1 MSENNLDFLNPL
13 EPLGDAGNANMA
25 STSPISSLPFEG
37 DTLKDPEINFPVHV
51 DRYPLNYLN
60 TQENLV
66 GTPSTKSNLERGT
79 VSLKDALKSMGDQW
93 ARSSQAQ
100 GEKTAKAQ
108 YYAYDNTPD
117 SNAFYKRYA
126 AYGQE
131 TFDKVGFSPLRNN
144 EEIFNAHTSMGDDF
158 SRMMTHSFWPLFS
171 QGFIAGPKS
180 MIRGIQGDFGTD
192 LEDARIY
199 AEAAAIGQSSRGG
212 AGAFMSNAFMN
223 FAYTAGIITESIVEM
238 GVAAILAAPT
248 AGGSVVL
255 TAANLGRK
263 GLQLGRLGKVAPG
276 VERAASQALSANQFR
291 QSLSNLK
298 NIENA
303 RAVSKWAKA
312 ENALKGLDT
321 AAGRF
326 LNPFAELTEGIA
338 TGLKNSRNLT
348 GWAKTATI
356 GKATAG
362 GLYRNAHTLN
372 AALAEARLEGGIAEN
387 TVFDQLY
394 RKHRIDNNGEE
405 PDEATVKDM
414 RDEAK
419 DAGLTALVANVAII
433 YASNK
438 IVLDNIYGGK
448 GPLRNLMNRKAK
460 EIMDLKTG
468 KLIRTVQKQ
477 TLKSGKVIKKA
488 VIEYSKKGLKSGF
501 KNFARQPITKT
512 AFGAVNY
519 FKRNVMEGIQE
530 NTQEA
535 IASATEGYYMA
546 TFENPELA
554 NSQFA
559 WAQIKHGINEQFTAQ
574 GAETFASGFVMG
586 AFAGPLNSIP
596 QFASVMGN
604 RFKDPKA
611 YAEYKEK
618 RDNYGNKLAETLN
631 SINLKDFYDNPVWN
645 YGSQMEFNKAIRS
658 AKTESERDALF
669 QEQVKSESFIH
680 AINHAMEHNTMDL
693 YYDQINSVKD
703 MTQEEFEEAY
713 NLEPGAGKAYLENSS
728 KMMERAKSVEA
739 RWKEAKDLFPEP
751 ADLQEMLTI
760 SDKNSVEFEQASLLV
775 SAWREA
781 RKSYVF
787 FHESF
792 EATKQHMLDLT
803 NDVMTIMETMD
814 ISPSDIRVLF
824 DQEILLNET
833 ALLQRE
839 IDMLE
844 SMEGLTKE
852 QKKELKDKKVK
863 HETMN
868 NLYESA
874 DKVRRIDKAGARET
888 LRTELTVEYPEASEV
903 EINEAVNLLYDQ
915 YLEQATQIETEIE
928 INFKAYIRAL
938 HKDQD
943 YEFKNSKVDDAYH
956 KYLAFLKLDTEQKDM
971 AKVINIVSDEQGY
984 LDMVEKNMIWMKE
997 LYAKRGEYYKKIVE
1011 KGFQDMEN
1019 NDILNELA
1027 NQGVYISE
1035 EALAEWVNNETIPE
1049 EFFINDESVIIK
1061 RGHHRYD
1068 NYVLNFIRA
1077 LNVRK
1082 PVNVTDKAYQDKVD
1096 ALIKQRDAA
1105 IEALPKTTQR
1115 VDKQII
1121 VFPKDVKQQL
1131 SKFKD
1136 KIQNGQYVELTYQD
1150 GKETKTL
1157 ILFKDDKGNFRYENV
1172 EGNIFDQSLLQF
1184 TAGQAFIMVD
1194 KPEAAE
1200 VQRINKEYA
1209 EKIAQ
1214 VKAEHLAAQAKKG
1227 EPFVNITKETPY
1239 SAMPND
1245 LKQELQDAYI
1255 QYSKDMGKPVI
1266 EGADVSEDDMLN
1278 FILTNKQASAVINAY
1293 NARRNAEE
1301 NQASNFDVEFVDK
1314 EGNTRKASEY
1324 TEDQLRKT
1332 IQRLKLEI
1340 SELQKI
1346 KDPTTEQQTKL
1357 NEYQATL
1364 IGLEGY
1370 INHLATTGYTDVQ
1383 RAIQRKYKEG
1393 ILDNQNKIKTPEE
1406 TGNGTY
1412 EIEGGPRTRIS
1423 NLIKQLETR
1432 PYQDHNLIDL
1442 DNLYN
1447 KLLKDQALTPELL
1460 TKFYTE
1466 FLKANFLGYQVT
1478 SNQQGLLKDLNS
1490 LEEGSFV
1497 SLDII
1502 KELFNKHSSED
1513 RRAAG
1518 TYIHKGI
1525 ENLLNGLTV
1534 EFNEK
1539 LITQEAY
1546 EQLFGSTGVI
1556 TELMK
1561 EFKAKGLLVLG
1572 MENIVFDSTYAGTMD
1587 LTVVDRAGNVSIID
1601 VKTGDAAKWKSY
1613 ANIENSGNLVEDIS
1627 SARETNI
1634 LQLTAYRNLLYNL
1647 TGIKASINILPI
1659 EIGRDTKTG
1668 VITSARFPSQVP
1680 GLTKEGS
1687 KLIRLKSNILSEDK
1701 ATGERMTI
1709 SNLINKYIPAVAPV
1723 TETSEA
1729 STPGIRVATD
1739 INPELRAKLNK
1750 AGVDDALIAVMTKE
1764 ELTEFNSYKDV
1775 DERNNYINSLRE
1787 KHSKDLKDHVTFDLI
1802 DKIIE
1807 KSEERGNLL
1816 VEMQAAQDLLNA
1828 LENMLDSN
1836 VGATTETIQ
1845 RLLDKIESIE
1855 KDFNTRFD
1863 SKTKLKSRQVETLAK
1878 TKERVQKSLR
1888 GELSD
1893 LNILAD
1899 TVRDIK
1905 DNLSE
1910 LRSIDQDLSKQI
1922 KYYES
1927 LIVRYGDRI
1936 NEDAVY
1942 DLIDKAE
1949 KKAGFVKKMITAL
1962 LNLLA
1967 KARKLLAGHIGS
1979 FQKANTAYETALKD
1993 SNFKDVSESQL
2004 RSMLNS
2010 SDPLQR
2016 NKADAYFDMR
2026 RHIEALENAVVE
2038 TMDTADNAEQ
2048 QLSEQESRLQDN
2060 VKAYEKYLNQIR
2072 YLEELLTDNIGKADD
2087 ITLSQP
2093 LPVTPKGPAPIVT
2106 TQTKTFGKKANNA
2119 PFSTRNGANS
2129 QLDRVAKENNIPVE
2143 SLIVVQ
2149 AADGKGFVI
2158 VDSGKRPTVPKPQVG
2173 ATVTQPAAVVDTET
2187 KKAEIEKRRQ
2197 GLISKYNVEF
2207 KEIARKQYD
2216 KVSKKYIDGISTQI
2230 WSNGKLIAEYE
2241 TKIEAE
2247 NELNKK
2253 LDALINNIIDSK
2265 ISLGDN
2271 IFIDGITIDGSTFS
2285 VLNTSERMITIVD
2298 IGGVKVPFYLTT
2310 GLGGKNLTPAWY
2322 PMFGYSPSGWLNKTD
2337 GKDMESFYSR
2347 IIGKEASDVL
2357 KKVSEK
2363 LNNKLG
2369 VTPNSIIESGI
2380 ISKQQTQEAVN
2391 SVLSFTP
2398 AENQKID
2405 ASVDYKVELTK
2416 LENNIKSIGEEINAK
2431 YDAELAALEGQTT
2444 PLLTEEQSLAESAI
2458 ITGNAFTITTSK
2470 SFTEAKT
2477 KLENAKT
2484 RKEANDI
2491 YRLAIEQLDNNE
2503 IEALKIVYKDNESK
2517 WATVKADVA
2526 TPLTLD
2532 QLKVGMIIVGKKYG
2546 ESFKVVSK
2554 VDGVYT
2560 AQNVMNKDILV
2571 PLNEKNIKSFI
2582 RKEDMGK
2589 NEPAPAKQEFVI
2601 TEESKAN
2608 LIQNKDNV
2616 AIFIANSSELSKLN
2630 ELAAKADLKDIEE
2643 DLLNNI
2649 DC

>member
-37 DTLKDPEINFPVHV
+37 DTLKDPEINFPTYV
-51 DRYPLNYLN
+51 DRYPLNYLS
-60 TQENLV
+60 TKENLV
-66 GTPSTKSNLERGT
+66 GTPSTKSNLEQGT
-79 VSLKDALKSMGDQW
+79 ISLKDALKSMGDSW
-93 ARSSQAQ
+93 ARNSQAQ
-100 GEKTAKAQ
+100 GDKMAKAQ

-144 EEIFNAHTSMGDDF
+144 EEIFNANTSLGDDF

-212 AGAFMSNAFMN
+212 VGAFMSNAFMN
-223 FAYTAGIITESIVEM
+223 FAYTAGIISESIVEM

-248 AGGSVVL
+248 AGSSLAL
-255 TAANLGRK
+255 TGANLGRK
-263 GLQLGRLGKVAPG
+263 GLQLSRLGKAAPG
-276 VERAASQALSANQFR
+276 VERAAVQSLGANQFR

-303 RAVSKWAKA
+303 RAVSKWAK
-312 ENALKGLDT
+312 LDT
-321 AAGRF
+321 PVTRF

-338 TGLKNSRNLT
+338 TGLKNSKNLT
-348 GWAKTATI
+348 GWAKTSTI

-362 GLYRNAHTLN
+362 GLYRNAHSLN

-419 DAGLTALVANVAII
+419 DAGLTALRANVGII
-433 YASNK
+433 YLSNK

-448 GPLRNLMNRKAK
+448 GPLRTLMNRKAK

-477 TLKSGKVIKKA
+477 TLKSGKVIKKP
-488 VIEYSKKGLKSGF
+488 VIEYSKNGLKSGF

-535 IASATEGYYMA
+535 IASAVEGYYMA

-554 NSQFA
+554 TAQFA
-559 WAQIKHGINEQFTAQ
+559 WAQTKHGISEQFTAQ
-574 GAETFASGFVMG
+574 GAETFASGFIMG
-586 AFAGPLNSIP
+586 AFAGPLNSVP
-596 QFASVMGN
+596 QFASVLGN

-611 YAEYKEK
+611 YAEYKDK
-618 RDNYGNKLAETLN
+618 RDNYGNRLAQTLN
-631 SINLKDFYDNPVWN
+631 SINVKDFYDNPVWN
-645 YGSQMEFNKAIRS
+645 YGSQMEFNKAMHK
-658 AKTESERDALF
+658 AKTESERDALS
-669 QEQVKSESFIH
+669 QEMIKSESFIH

-693 YYDQINSVKD
+693 YYEQINSVKD

-713 NLEPGAGKAYLENSS
+713 NLEPGEGKAYLENSS
-728 KMMERAKSVEA
+728 KMMERAKSIES

-751 ADLQEMLTI
+751 ADLNELLSNT
-760 SDKNSVEFEQASLLV
+760 DKNSVEFQQAALLT

-792 EATKQHMLDLT
+792 EATKQHMVDLT
-803 NDVMTIMETMD
+803 NDVMEIMQKMD
-814 ISPSDIRVLF
+814 ISSSDIRVLF
-824 DQEILLNET
+824 DQQILLNET

-852 QKKELKDKKVK
+852 QTKELRDKKVK
-863 HETMN
+863 HEAMD
-868 NLYESA
+868 NLYEAS
-874 DKVRRIDKAGARET
+874 DKVRRIDKAGAKET
-888 LRTELTVEYPEASEV
+888 LRTELTMNFPEESEDA
-903 EINEAVNLLYDQ
+903 INELVSLYYDE
-915 YLEQATQIETEIE
+915 YLKQVVDIELDIE
-928 INFKAYIRAL
+928 VTFKAYIRAL
-938 HKDQD
+938 HKDQA
-943 YEFKNSKVDDAYH
+943 YRFKDGQIDEAYH
-956 KYLAFLKLDTEQKDM
+956 KYLAFLKLDAEQKDM

-997 LYAKRGEYYKKIVE
+997 LYDKRGEYYKKMIE

-1027 NQGVYISE
+1027 DQGVYISE
-1035 EALAEWVNNETIPE
+1035 EALIDWVNNETIPE

-1061 RGHHRYD
+1061 RGHHSYD
-1068 NYVLNFIRA
+1068 TYVIKFLRA
-1077 LNVRK
+1077 LDVRK
-1082 PVNVTDKAYQDKVD
+1082 PVNITDKAYQDKVD
-1096 ALIKQRDAA
+1096 ALIKERDAA

-1115 VDKQII
+1115 VDKQAI

-1131 SKFKD
+1131 SKFQD
-1136 KIQNGQYVELTYQD
+1136 KIANGQYVELTYKD

-1157 ILFKDDKGNFRYENV
+1157 ILFKDDKGKFRYENV
-1172 EGNIFDQSLLQF
+1172 EGNIFDQTTLQF
-1184 TAGQAFIMVD
+1184 TAAQPFLMVD
-1194 KPEAAE
+1194 KPDAAE
-1200 VQRINKEYA
+1200 VERINKEYD

-1214 VKAEHLAAQAKKG
+1214 VKAEHLAEQTKKG
-1227 EPFVNITKETPY
+1227 EPFVNITKDTPY
-1239 SAMPND
+1239 SAMPD
-1245 LKQELQDAYI
+1245 KLKQELQLAYI

-1266 EGADVSEDDMLN
+1266 EGADVSEDDMIN
-1278 FILTNKQASAVINAY
+1278 FIKTNKQATAIIDKFNATK
-1293 NARRNAEE
+1293 NAEE
-1301 NQASNFDVEFVDK
+1301 KQAANFDVEFVDK
-1314 EGNTRKASEY
+1314 KGATRKASEF
-1324 TEDQLRKT
+1324 TEAQLRKT
-1332 IQRLKLEI
+1332 VKRLKLQI
-1340 SELQKI
+1340 TELQET
-1346 KDPTTEQQTKL
+1346 KDPTTEQQAQL
-1357 NEYQATL
+1357 NAAQITL
-1364 IGLEGY
+1364 ISLEGY
-1370 INHLATTGYTDVQ
+1370 LNNLVQSGYSDKQ
-1383 RAIQRKYKEG
+1383 REVQRKYKEG
-1393 ILDNQNKIKTPEE
+1393 ILDKQNQIKAPEE
-1406 TGNGTY
+1406 TGNNAY
-1412 EIEGGPRTRIS
+1412 EVDGSPRTRVS
-1423 NLIKQLETR
+1423 NLVKQLETR
-1432 PYQDHNLIDL
+1432 PYQEHNLIDL
-1442 DNLYN
+1442 GRLYN
-1447 KLLKDQALTPELL
+1447 KILEDKEVTPELI
-1460 TKFYTE
+1460 TQFYTE
-1466 FLKANFLGYQVT
+1466 FLKANFLGYRVI
-1478 SNQQGLLKDLNS
+1478 SNQQALLKDLNN
-1490 LEEGSFV
+1490 LEEGTTV

-1502 KELFNKHSSED
+1502 KELFNKYSSED

-1525 ENLLNGLTV
+1525 ENLLTGLSV
-1534 EFNEK
+1534 KFDEK
-1539 LITQEAY
+1539 LITEEAY
-1546 EQLFGSTGVI
+1546 EQLFGSAGVI
-1556 TELMK
+1556 TLLMN

-1572 MENIVFDSTYAGTMD
+1572 MENIVFNESYAGSMD

-1601 VKTGDAAKWKSY
+1601 VKTGDANKWKSY
-1613 ANIENSGNLVEDIS
+1613 GKIQNSGNLVEDIS

-1634 LQLTAYRNLLYNL
+1634 IQLTAYRNLLYNL
-1647 TGIKASINILPI
+1647 TGIKASINILPLQI
-1659 EIGRDTKTG
+1659 SRDNETG
-1668 VITSARFPSQVP
+1668 VITSAIFPSQVT

-1687 KLIRLKSNILSEDK
+1687 KLIRLSSDILSEDK
-1701 ATGERMTI
+1701 ATGERI
-1709 SNLINKYIPAVAPV
+1709 SINNLINKLIPPVAPV

-1729 STPGIRVATD
+1729 PTPGIRVATD
-1739 INPELRAKLNK
+1739 INPELRAKLNR
-1750 AGVDDALIAVMTKE
+1750 AGVDDALIAVMTKD
-1764 ELTEFNSYKDV
+1764 ELAEFNSYKDV
-1775 DERNNYINSLRE
+1775 DERSAYINTLRE
-1787 KHSKDLKDHVTFDLI
+1787 KHSKDLKDQVTYDLI

-1807 KSEERGNLL
+1807 KGEERGSLL
-1816 VEMQAAQDLLNA
+1816 VEIQAAQGLLNA

-1863 SKTKLKSRQVETLAK
+1863 SKTKLKSKQVETLAK

-1905 DNLSE
+1905 DNLAQ

-1962 LNLLA
+1962 LNILA
-1967 KARKLLAGHIGS
+1967 KARKLLAGHVSS
-1979 FQKANTAYETALKD
+1979 FEKANTVYETALKD
-1993 SNFKDVSESQL
+1993 SNFKDVSESEL

-2026 RHIEALENAVVE
+2026 RHIEALENVVIE
-2038 TMDTADNAEQ
+2038 TIDTAENAEQ

-2060 VKAYEKYLNQIR
+2060 VKAYDKYLNQIR
-2072 YLEELLTDNIGKADD
+2072 YLEELLTDTIEKADD

-2093 LPVTPKGPAPIVT
+2093 IPVTPKGPAPVST
-2106 TQTKTFGKKANNA
+2106 TETKTFGRKDNNT
-2119 PFSTRNGANS
+2119 PFITRNGANS
-2129 QLDRVAKENNIPVE
+2129 QLARVAKETNIPVE

-2149 AADGKGFVI
+2149 DASGKGFVI
-2158 VDSGKRPTVPKPQVG
+2158 IDSGKRAVAPKPQT
-2173 ATVTQPAAVVDTET
+2173 TVQGDQVDT
-2187 KKAEIEKRRQ
+2187 
-2197 GLISKYNVEF
+2197 
-2207 KEIARKQYD
+2207 
-2216 KVSKKYIDGISTQI
+2216 
-2230 WSNGKLIAEYE
+2230 
-2241 TKIEAE
+2241 
-2247 NELNKK
+2247 
-2253 LDALINNIIDSK
+2253 
-2265 ISLGDN
+2265 
-2271 IFIDGITIDGSTFS
+2271 
-2285 VLNTSERMITIVD
+2285 TS
-2298 IGGVKVPFYLTT
+2298 
-2310 GLGGKNLTPAWY
+2310 
-2322 PMFGYSPSGWLNKTD
+2322 
-2337 GKDMESFYSR
+2337 
-2347 IIGKEASDVL
+2347 
-2357 KKVSEK
+2357 
-2363 LNNKLG
+2363 
-2369 VTPNSIIESGI
+2369 
-2380 ISKQQTQEAVN
+2380 
-2391 SVLSFTP
+2391 
-2398 AENQKID
+2398 
-2405 ASVDYKVELTK
+2405 
-2416 LENNIKSIGEEINAK
+2416 
-2431 YDAELAALEGQTT
+2431 T
-2444 PLLTEEQSLAESAI
+2444 PLQSEEQSLIESEKAASNI
-2458 ITGNAFTITTSK
+2458 FTITTSK
-2470 SFTEAKT
+2470 EFTEAKN

-2484 RKEANDI
+2484 EEEANNIYKEA
-2491 YRLAIEQLDNNE
+2491 LEKLDRTE
-2503 IEALKIVYKDNESK
+2503 IESLKIVYKDNESK
-2517 WATVKADVA
+2517 WATLKADVI

-2532 QLKVGMIIVGKKYG
+2532 QLKVGMTIESIDYK
-2546 ESFKVVSK
+2546 ESFKIVSK
-2554 VDGVYT
+2554 VDGIYT
-2560 AQNVMNKDILV
+2560 AQNINDKNISVTLTD
-2571 PLNEKNIKSFI
+2571 KNIKSFI
-2582 RKEDMGK
+2582 RQEDMGK
-2589 NEPAPAKQEFVI
+2589 KEVVTVKPEVI
-2601 TEESKAN
+2601 VTEESKAN

-2616 AIFIANSSELSKLN
+2616 AIFISNVAELSKLN
-2630 ELAAKADLKDIEE
+2630 ELAAKAELKKIEE